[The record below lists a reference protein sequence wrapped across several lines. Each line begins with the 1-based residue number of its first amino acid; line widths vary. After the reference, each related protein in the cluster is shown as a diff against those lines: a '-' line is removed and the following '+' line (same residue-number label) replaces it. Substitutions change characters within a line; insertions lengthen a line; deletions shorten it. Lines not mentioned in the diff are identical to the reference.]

1 MLAVHG
7 EGIVGVQILVVV
19 RIIATRAAV
28 HVAIVILQLVLA
40 HAATVLRE
48 RDDLARARL
57 RATTAGFGALAPAAG
72 AAPAGK
78 LAVHGAFLHVAGG
91 SLCRGTAGRT
101 TVRRSNIDAAPLAL
115 DAATASDRAGAP

>member
-115 DAATASDRAGAP
+115 DAATASGRAGAP